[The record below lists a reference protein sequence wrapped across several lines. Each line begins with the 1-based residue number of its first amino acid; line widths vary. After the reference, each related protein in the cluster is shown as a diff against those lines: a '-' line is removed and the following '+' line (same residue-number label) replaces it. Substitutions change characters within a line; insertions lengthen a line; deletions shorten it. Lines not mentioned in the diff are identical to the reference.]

1 VIIIGDDPT
10 ESDADN
16 DDDVYYHDL
25 NLSTQHH
32 HDFGN
37 ADLLTK
43 DHHKTEDIED
53 ALNSE
58 LLDRPEYQD
67 SRPRRPELSSAPSTP
82 STRSLVVAMEQQVNG
97 DTLSENHVIMHEPQ
111 GRLSKGAEEHS
122 KRTLLQSCFI

>member
-1 VIIIGDDPT
+1 MIVIGNHPP

-25 NLSTQHH
+25 SLSTQNHN
-32 HDFGN
+32 DFGN
-37 ADLLTK
+37 ADFLTN

-53 ALNSE
+53 ALKSE
-58 LLDRPEYQD
+58 LVDRLEYQD
-67 SRPRRPELSSAPSTP
+67 SRLRRHELSSAPSTP

-97 DTLSENHVIMHEPQ
+97 DTLSENHVTMHEPQ
-111 GRLSKGAEEHS
+111 GPLNKEAEEHS